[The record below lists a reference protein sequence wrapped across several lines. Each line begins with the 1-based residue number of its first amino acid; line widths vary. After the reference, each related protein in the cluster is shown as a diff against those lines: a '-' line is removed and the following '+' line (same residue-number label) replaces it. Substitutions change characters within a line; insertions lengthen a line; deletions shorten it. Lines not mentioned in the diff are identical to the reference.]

1 MSNVFLLNNIAQI
14 TDFCNTA
21 DYLVP
26 RLEEGGRLH
35 SHAYSGRRT
44 GSDNGA
50 RLQCHALAKLT
61 DGTAHGLH
69 HVPGVAVLAQ
79 LAIHS
84 TANIQVLLITD
95 FIRRYNAGT
104 HGRESIQALA

>member
-44 GSDNGA
+44 GSDNGT
-50 RLQCHALAKLT
+50 RLQGHALAKLT

-84 TANIQVLLITD
+84 TANIQGLLVTD
-95 FIRRYNAGT
+95 FICRYNAGA
-104 HGRESIQALA
+104 HGREAI

>member
-26 RLEEGGRLH
+26 RLEEGGRPH

-61 DGTAHGLH
+61 DGTAYGLH

-95 FIRRYNAGT
+95 FIRRYKAGT
-104 HGRESIQALA
+104 HGREAIQALA

>member
-50 RLQCHALAKLT
+50 SL
-61 DGTAHGLH
+61 
-69 HVPGVAVLAQ
+69 
-79 LAIHS
+79 
-84 TANIQVLLITD
+84 
-95 FIRRYNAGT
+95 
-104 HGRESIQALA
+104 